1 MSDLIHAQHDDY
13 DKLDLLLCYGY
24 DIHIKG
30 KQVPVANA
38 SQELFCVLF
47 CFATHVFLSTDWFSS
62 LN

>member
-30 KQVPVANA
+30 KQVPDANA
-38 SQELFCVLF
+38 SHSFFVF
-47 CFATHVFLSTDWFSS
+47 CFS
-62 LN
+62 LQRTFFFRWIGFHR